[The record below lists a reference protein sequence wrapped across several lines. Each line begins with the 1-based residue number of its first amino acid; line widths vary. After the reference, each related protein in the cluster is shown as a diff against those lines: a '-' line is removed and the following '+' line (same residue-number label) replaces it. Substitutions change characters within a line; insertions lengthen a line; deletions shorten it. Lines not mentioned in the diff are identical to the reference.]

1 MAPERTDEV
10 DPTPVRRP
18 TGGMAVLV
26 IVGILLALS
35 VAVALTAL
43 SPGRVYAEYGLPDPG
58 DVTRFGQSLVRA
70 IAEVCA
76 AIAVGSLLFAVF
88 LTPAQRGGLLA
99 ADGYAAVR
107 AAGWAALGWFLAAS
121 AMVPLFVA
129 NALGKPVSEVLN
141 PTQLIVYIDALEQA
155 KAWVATAL
163 LAGLLA
169 IACRIVLSWGWTF
182 AAFAFSLLCLMP
194 VAVTGHSASGGS
206 HDVGTNSLIFHLLA
220 TAFWVGGLVALVAHA
235 YRGGGHL
242 QLAYRRFSKLAL
254 ICWIT
259 LAVSGV
265 INALVRLTPAEVFST
280 PYGTLVLAKIG
291 ALGVL
296 GVVGYFQRQ
305 RGVRALG
312 ADESRSVLMRLGGIE
327 MLLML
332 ATIGIAVALGGTP
345 PPGEISAQ
353 PSTTELL
360 IGYNLDGPPTFLALL
375 LDWRFDLLFGTL
387 SIAAALVY
395 LAGVRRLRK
404 RGDAWPVGR
413 TIAWVAGCLT
423 ILIATSSGIGR
434 YSPAMFSVHM
444 GSHMLL
450 SMLAPVLLV
459 LGGPVTLA
467 LRALPTAG
475 KDAPTGPREWILA
488 LVHSPVSRL
497 LTHPLVAL
505 ALFVGSFYGLYF
517 SGLFDA
523 ALPLH
528 WAHLAMNAHFLLA
541 GYVFYWPVIGI
552 DPAPRRLPPL
562 GRLGLV
568 FASMPFHAF
577 FGIALMSGSTVIGAS
592 FYHQLALPW
601 VTDLLSDQRLGG
613 GLTWASGEL
622 PLLVVV
628 IALLAQWA
636 KADAKDA
643 KRADRHAESDG
654 DADLTAYNEM
664 LKRMAGGKR
673 DG

>member
-1 MAPERTDEV
+1 
-10 DPTPVRRP
+10 
-18 TGGMAVLV
+18 MAVLV
-26 IVGILLALS
+26 VVGILLALS

-88 LTPAQRGGLLA
+88 LTPAQRSGLLA

-129 NALGKPVSEVLN
+129 NALGKPVTDVLD
-141 PTQLIVYIDALEQA
+141 PAQLIVYIDALEQA

-182 AAFAFSLLCLMP
+182 ATFTFGLLCLMP

-220 TAFWVGGLVALVAHA
+220 TGFWVGGLVALVAHA

-254 ICWIT
+254 VCWIT

-265 INALVRLTPAEVFST
+265 VNALVRLTPAEVFTT
-280 PYGTLVLAKIG
+280 PYGALVLAKIG

-296 GVVGYFQRQ
+296 GVIGFFQRR
-305 RGVRALG
+305 RGVLALG
-312 ADESRSVLMRLGGIE
+312 VAESRSVLMRLGGIE

-345 PPGEISAQ
+345 PPGEISAR

-360 IGYNLDGPPTFLALL
+360 IGYDLDGPPTFLALL

-387 SIAAALVY
+387 SVAAALVY
-395 LAGVRRLRK
+395 LLGVRRLRK
-404 RGDAWPVGR
+404 RGDRWPVGR

-475 KDAPTGPREWILA
+475 KDAPSGPREWILA
-488 LVHSPVSRL
+488 LVHSPVSRV

-577 FGIALMSGSTVIGAS
+577 FGIALMSGSTVIGES
-592 FYHQLALPW
+592 FYHQLNLPW
-601 VTDLLSDQRLGG
+601 VSDLLSDQRLGG

-636 KADAKDA
+636 KADDRDA
-643 KRADRHAESDG
+643 KRSDRHAEADG

>member
-1 MAPERTDEV
+1 
-10 DPTPVRRP
+10 
-18 TGGMAVLV
+18 MAVLV
-26 IVGILLALS
+26 VVGFLLALS
-35 VAVALTAL
+35 AAVALTAI

-58 DVTRFGQSLVRA
+58 DLTRFGQSLVRA
-70 IAEVCA
+70 LAEVCA
-76 AIAVGSLLFAVF
+76 AVTVGSLLFAVF
-88 LTPAQRGGLLA
+88 LTPARGNNLLA

-107 AAGWAALGWFLAAS
+107 AAGWAALGWFLSAA

-129 NALGKPVSEVLN
+129 NALGRPVTEVLK
-141 PTQLIVYIDALEQA
+141 PTELVVYIDALEQA
-155 KAWVATAL
+155 KAWVVTAL

-169 IACRIVLSWGWTF
+169 IACRIVLSWGWTL

-220 TAFWVGGLVALVAHA
+220 TGFWVGGLVALVAHA

-242 QLAYRRFSKLAL
+242 QLAYRRFSSLAL
-254 ICWIT
+254 VCWIV

-265 INALVRLTPAEVFST
+265 VNALVRVHPADLFST
-280 PYGTLVLAKIG
+280 PYGALVLAKIA

-296 GVVGYFQRQ
+296 GVFGYVQRQ

-312 ADESRSVLMRLGGIE
+312 AEESRSVLMRLGGVE
-327 MLLML
+327 VLLML
-332 ATIGIAVALGGTP
+332 VTIGIAVALGGTP
-345 PPGEISAQ
+345 PPGELGAQ

-360 IGYNLDGPPTFLALL
+360 IGYNLYGPPDFLALL
-375 LDWRFDLLFGTL
+375 LDWRFDLVFGTF
-387 SIAAALVY
+387 SIAAAVVY
-395 LAGVRRLRK
+395 LLGVRRLRK
-404 RGDAWPVGR
+404 RGDKWPVGR

-423 ILIATSSGIGR
+423 IVIATCSGIGR

-475 KDAPTGPREWILA
+475 KDTPSGPREWLLA
-488 LVHSPVSRL
+488 VVHSPVSRF

-577 FGIALMSGSTVIGAS
+577 FGIALMSGSNVIGSS
-592 FYHQLALPW
+592 FYSQLNLPW
-601 VTDLLSDQRLGG
+601 VTDLLADQRLGG

-636 KADAKDA
+636 KSDERDA
-643 KRADRHAESDG
+643 KRSDRHADADG
-654 DADLTAYNEM
+654 DADLAAYNAM
-664 LKRMAGGKR
+664 LKQMARKR
-673 DG
+673 EG